1 MGATLEHEKLAV
13 YPLLLRFVA
22 WSGVLL
28 EEVENSGVP
37 RTRDVRD
44 RLEHESLSA
53 LLHITEGGGKGQG
66 QLRAQLFDDARASAT
81 QCAACVD
88 VLLAKGACTAAKA
101 REGKE
106 MLSDIVANLTELASL
121 EADGTALPE
130 PPEEGEREA
139 TQLLEGAAEDE
150 EDERGVSASGDPG
163 PS

>member
-1 MGATLEHEKLAV
+1 MLEHEKLAV

-28 EEVENSGVP
+28 EDVENSGVP

-44 RLEHESLSA
+44 RLEQESMSA
-53 LLHITEGGGKGQG
+53 LLHTTEGGGKRQG
-66 QLRAQLFDDARASAT
+66 QLRAQRFEDARASAT

-121 EADGTALPE
+121 DADGTTVPELPE
-130 PPEEGEREA
+130 ERQPEG

-150 EDERGVSASGDPG
+150 ENERGVSASGDPG

>member
-13 YPLLLRFVA
+13 YTLLLRFVA

-37 RTRDVRD
+37 RTKGVRD
-44 RLEHESLSA
+44 LLEQESLSA
-53 LLHITEGGGKGQG
+53 LLHTTEGGGKGQG
-66 QLRAQLFDDARASAT
+66 KLRAQLFEDARASAT

-88 VLLAKGACTAAKA
+88 VLLAKGACSAAKA

-121 EADGTALPE
+121 DADGTPLSE
-130 PPEEGEREA
+130 PPEEGQQGD

-150 EDERGVSASGDPG
+150 EDEGGASASGDSG